1 MVDETRFTD
10 VMAVNGDHV
19 EGDEIADGTSNYP
32 TFEGRSGPH
41 HAVQVL
47 VNSNGLLVRFTFVGL
62 V

>member
-32 TFEGRSGPH
+32 TFEGRFGGGFILKYSR
-41 HAVQVL
+41 ARL
-47 VNSNGLLVRFTFVGL
+47 
-62 V
+62 